1 MQNIILMIKYPFIT
15 IAGIVVFIGA
25 VINGTIDINISC
37 NKFDVGVSN
46 FKVDGEAKDVSVNKR
61 NINFVTGDLKN
72 VGDVSILEYDLTN
85 KSKVYDANISMEC
98 YKEGNKSENFSI
110 EDITPQI
117 IKTGETKKG
126 YIKVTLLKESLTDSN
141 ENFYCTMDVKAE
153 KNNK

>member
-37 NKFDVGVSN
+37 NKFDVGISN
-46 FKVDGEAKDVSVNKR
+46 IKIDGEAKDVYINKR
-61 NINFVTGDLKN
+61 KINFVTSDLKK

-85 KSKVYDANISMEC
+85 KSKSYDANISMEC
-98 YKEGNKSENFSI
+98 YKEGNKSDYFSV

-117 IKTGETKKG
+117 IKAGTTEKG

-153 KNNK
+153 KTNK